1 MRFQEARPK
10 ALEMARADMEKEAQ
24 ATSGTKRKL
33 DETDIE
39 DGEPTRQT
47 RSRQMRTR
55 SGRHEGTH
63 DAPFEVPD
71 SEADNDDDD
80 FLPEGM
86 AKCPMCNKA
95 MKIELVYNHTDVCT
109 GPCASQGRSTR
120 SRFVVS

>member
-1 MRFQEARPK
+1 VTNYAVREVVMRFQEARPK
-10 ALEMARADMEKEAQ
+10 ALEMARADMVKE
-24 ATSGTKRKL
+24 

-39 DGEPTRQT
+39 DGEPARQT

-55 SGRHEGTH
+55 SGHHEGTN